1 MTENFEDLLNEQ
13 FGENS
18 LVGSVVKGTIIRL
31 TPDFAM
37 VDVGLK
43 SEGRVPLKEFVYDR
57 EGGAA
62 EKTFSSYKDFASL
75 NIFVVAGG
83 INGKECYPIIKI
95 DNIRVIPNK

>member
-1 MTENFEDLLNEQ
+1 MYRPWASAKSGSYDTANEW
-13 FGENS
+13 
-18 LVGSVVKGTIIRL
+18 VTV
-31 TPDFAM
+31 
-37 VDVGLK
+37 
-43 SEGRVPLKEFVYDR
+43 RVPLKEFVYDR